1 MMNGLISGINAR
13 RGAVIAAAQSVAA
26 AAASAVNGALKI
38 HSPSRVMMETGR
50 YVDEGLIKGIEY
62 RKDAVSAAATANL
75 ANPVK
80 ETSNDLKLSLIHIFI
95 KKDVQKIFMNPDEF
109 SEIHNING
117 KDMPIQIDANEQIER
132 EKRQNQNSSGI
143 YVNQKL
149 VYVSA
154 QDYGKLPKQGSRI
167 VMDGYLYMV
176 ADAIDEG
183 GVYTLTLEVVRA

>member
-1 MMNGLISGINAR
+1 MSF
-13 RGAVIAAAQSVAA
+13 
-26 AAASAVNGALKI
+26 
-38 HSPSRVMMETGR
+38 
-50 YVDEGLIKGIEY
+50 
-62 RKDAVSAAATANL
+62 KDL
-75 ANPVK
+75 
-80 ETSNDLKLSLIHIFI
+80 I

-109 SEIHNING
+109 SEIHNIND
-117 KDMPIQIDANEQIER
+117 KDMP
-132 EKRQNQNSSGI
+132 NQNSSGI

>member
-1 MMNGLISGINAR
+1 MSF
-13 RGAVIAAAQSVAA
+13 
-26 AAASAVNGALKI
+26 
-38 HSPSRVMMETGR
+38 
-50 YVDEGLIKGIEY
+50 
-62 RKDAVSAAATANL
+62 KDL
-75 ANPVK
+75 
-80 ETSNDLKLSLIHIFI
+80 I

-132 EKRQNQNSSGI
+132 EKRQNQNTSGI

-154 QDYGKLPKQGSRI
+154 QDYGKLPKQGFRI

>member
-1 MMNGLISGINAR
+1 MSF
-13 RGAVIAAAQSVAA
+13 
-26 AAASAVNGALKI
+26 
-38 HSPSRVMMETGR
+38 
-50 YVDEGLIKGIEY
+50 
-62 RKDAVSAAATANL
+62 KDL
-75 ANPVK
+75 
-80 ETSNDLKLSLIHIFI
+80 I

-132 EKRQNQNSSGI
+132 EKRQNQNSSG
-143 YVNQKL
+143 

-167 VMDGYLYMV
+167 VMDGYLYMI